1 MLAVES
7 RKKHARFCKSE
18 RFAEQS
24 VYGECN
30 GGQIVDKK
38 RVGQI
43 KEQFDLVIHSDQE
56 AHIEFWYARDLM
68 PLLAMNDGRTLI
80 RQSGE
85 PSNPAEPVE

>member
-1 MLAVES
+1 LLAVES

-18 RFAEQS
+18 KFAGRS
-24 VYGECN
+24 AYGKCN
-30 GGQIVDKK
+30 RGQIVDKK

-68 PLLAMNDGRTLI
+68 PLLGYERWENLDKAIG
-80 RQSGE
+80 
-85 PSNPAEPVE
+85 

>member
-1 MLAVES
+1 M
-7 RKKHARFCKSE
+7 
-18 RFAEQS
+18 
-24 VYGECN
+24 
-30 GGQIVDKK
+30 DKK

-85 PSNPAEPVE
+85 LSNPAEPVE